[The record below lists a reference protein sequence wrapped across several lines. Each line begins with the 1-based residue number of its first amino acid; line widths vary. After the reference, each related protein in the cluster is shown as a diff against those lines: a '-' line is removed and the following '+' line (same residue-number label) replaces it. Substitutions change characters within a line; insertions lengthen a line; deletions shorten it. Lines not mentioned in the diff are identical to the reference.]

1 MRILIAGAG
10 EVGTHLAKLLSREN
24 MEISLMDE
32 DPDRLG
38 VLDANYDLITKRGNP
53 TSIHDLRD
61 LGVKDCDLFIS
72 VTPHETENM
81 TACLIANQLGAKKT
95 LARIDNY
102 EYLLP
107 QNRKFFEEMGL
118 NHLIYPEVLAAHE
131 IVEALKTNWMRYH
144 LSLCDGALE
153 LCVVK
158 IRPGASVIGQKFQ
171 SGFFDHGKYRIVAIK
186 RENETIIPKG
196 DDEIMVGDMVYV
208 ICLEEDMEY
217 MREELGKS
225 KREIKNIIFFGG
237 TRIAQKAVQALPP
250 GEGYNI
256 KILEKDRD
264 LCFHLSEKVSNA
276 LIINADGSDMEALK
290 EEGIQ
295 DADAFVAVTDSSEA
309 NIFACLA
316 AKRFGVR
323 KTIADVE
330 NVDYIPMAEGLDIGS
345 VLNKKTMTASYIYQ
359 MLLNASVLNVHNLT
373 SADAEIV
380 EFMAKEGS
388 RITRNAIRDV
398 GLPEESTI
406 GGIVRAGEGLLVNG
420 ETQVLPGDLVVV
432 LCKSDIIKKLE
443 RFFQ

>member
-1 MRILIAGAG
+1 MRILIVGAG

-24 MEISLMDE
+24 MDISLMDE
-32 DPDRLG
+32 DAARLG

-53 TSIHDLRD
+53 TSIHDLKD

-107 QNRKFFEEMGL
+107 ENKRFFEEMGL

-144 LSLCDGALE
+144 LSLCDDALQ

-158 IRPGASVIGQKFQ
+158 IRPGASVLGKQFQ

-186 RENETIIPKG
+186 RENETIIPRG
-196 DDEIMVGDMVYV
+196 EDEVMVGDMLYV
-208 ICLEEDMEY
+208 ICLKEDIEF

-237 TRIAQKAVQALPP
+237 TRIAQKAVQSLPKD
-250 GEGYNI
+250 EGYNI

-264 LCFHLSEKVSNA
+264 LCYHLSEKVSNA
-276 LIINADGSDMEALK
+276 LIINADGSDMEQLK

-330 NVDYIPMAEGLDIGS
+330 NIDYMPMAEGLDIGS

-380 EFMAKEGS
+380 EFIAREGS
-388 RITRNAIRDV
+388 RITKDCIRDI
-398 GLPEESTI
+398 GLPDESTI

-420 ETQVLPGDLVVV
+420 DTRILPDDLVVV
-432 LCKSDIIKKLE
+432 LCKSHIIKKLE

>member
-1 MRILIAGAG
+1 MRILIVGAG

-24 MEISLMDE
+24 MDISLMDE
-32 DPDRLG
+32 DAARLG

-53 TSIHDLRD
+53 TSIHDLKD

-107 QNRKFFEEMGL
+107 ENKRFFEEMGL

-144 LSLCDGALE
+144 LSLCDDALQ

-158 IRPGASVIGQKFQ
+158 IRPGASVLGKQFQ

-186 RENETIIPKG
+186 RENETIIPRG
-196 DDEIMVGDMVYV
+196 EDEVMVGDMLYV
-208 ICLEEDMEY
+208 ICLKEDIEF

-237 TRIAQKAVQALPP
+237 TRIAQKAVQSLPKD
-250 GEGYNI
+250 EGYNI

-264 LCFHLSEKVSNA
+264 LCYHLSEKVSNA
-276 LIINADGSDMEALK
+276 LIINADGSEW
-290 EEGIQ
+290 
-295 DADAFVAVTDSSEA
+295 SSS
-309 NIFACLA
+309 
-316 AKRFGVR
+316 R
-323 KTIADVE
+323 KKAYRMPT
-330 NVDYIPMAEGLDIGS
+330 PLW
-345 VLNKKTMTASYIYQ
+345 Q
-359 MLLNASVLNVHNLT
+359 
-373 SADAEIV
+373 
-380 EFMAKEGS
+380 
-388 RITRNAIRDV
+388 
-398 GLPEESTI
+398 
-406 GGIVRAGEGLLVNG
+406 
-420 ETQVLPGDLVVV
+420 
-432 LCKSDIIKKLE
+432 
-443 RFFQ
+443 